1 MIRRIWMPALALG
14 LALGLGG
21 CDEGPSKNA
30 APVSSSLEPAAKPTE
45 ASAFDVKTDASKV
58 TFLMDAPIEKIFG
71 DAPGSAS
78 GEFYVDL
85 HDVTKSTGLV
95 KIDLEKLVV
104 YQQKRENEN
113 AEFGEKVK
121 SDTQNEHVMNWLEIG
136 KDAPDAEKAKN
147 RYIEFKVKK
156 VETDGEKDI
165 TKLSGAERKLDLTV
179 TGDFRL
185 HQRTVEK
192 TAKLE
197 LTVKYEGDKP
207 TQLLIKSKEA
217 IPVDMEKHD
226 VRPREAF
233 GKLAQATFDT
243 LSKKVNKMPQVSL
256 ELEATPK

>member
-1 MIRRIWMPALALG
+1 MIRSIWMPALALG
-14 LALGLGG
+14 LGLAISG

-30 APVSSSLEPAAKPTE
+30 APVSSSLEPAAKPTT
-45 ASAFDVKTDASKV
+45 ASAFEVKSDASKV
-58 TFLMDAPIEKIFG
+58 TFQMDAPIEKIFG
-71 DAPGSAS
+71 DVPGSAS

-85 HDVTKSTGLV
+85 QDVTKSTGLL

-104 YQQKRENEN
+104 YQQKRKDESQ
-113 AEFGEKVK
+113 EFGEKVK
-121 SDTQNEHVMNWLEIG
+121 NDTQNEHVLNWLEIG

>member
-1 MIRRIWMPALALG
+1 MIRRIWMPAV
-14 LALGLGG
+14 ALGLGLAISG
-21 CDEGPSKNA
+21 CDEGASKNA
-30 APVSSSLEPAAKPTE
+30 APVSSSLEPAAKPTT
-45 ASAFDVKTDASKV
+45 ASAFDVKSDSSKV

-71 DAPGSAS
+71 EAPGSAS

-85 HDVTKSTGLV
+85 SDVTKSTGLV

-104 YQQKRENEN
+104 YQQKREDEN

-136 KDAPDAEKAKN
+136 KDAPEAEKAKN

-165 TKLSGAERKLDLTV
+165 TKLSGAERKVDLTV

-197 LTVKYEGDKP
+197 LTVKYDGDKP
-207 TQLLIKSKEA
+207 TSVTLKSKEPIA
-217 IPVDMEKHD
+217 VDMEKHD

-243 LSKKVNKMPQVSL
+243 LSKKVNKMPQVSI

>member
-14 LALGLGG
+14 LGLAVSA
-21 CDEGPSKNA
+21 CDDGPSKNA
-30 APVSSSLEPAAKPTE
+30 APVSSSLEPAAKPTT
-45 ASAFDVKTDASKV
+45 ASAFDIKSDTSKV
-58 TFLMDAPIEKIFG
+58 SFQMDAPIEKIFG
-71 DAPGSAS
+71 DVAGSAS

-85 HDVTKSTGLV
+85 SDVTKSTGLV

-104 YQQKRENEN
+104 YQQKRKDEN

-121 SDTQNEHVMNWLEIG
+121 NDTQNTHVMNWLEIG
-136 KDAPDAEKAKN
+136 EDAPAAEKAKN

-156 VETDGEKDI
+156 VETDGDKDI
-165 TKLSGAERKLDLTV
+165 TKMTGAERKLDLTV

-185 HQRTVEK
+185 HQRTTEK

-197 LTVKYEGDKP
+197 LVVKYDGDKP
-207 TQLLIKSKEA
+207 KSISIKSKEP

-243 LSKKVNKMPQVSL
+243 LSKKVNKMPQVSI
-256 ELEATPK
+256 EFEATPK

>member
-1 MIRRIWMPALALG
+1 MIGRIWMPALALG
-14 LALGLGG
+14 LGLTISG

-45 ASAFDVKTDASKV
+45 GSAFEVKSDSSKV
-58 TFLMDAPIEKIFG
+58 TFQMDAPIEKIFG
-71 DAPGSAS
+71 DVPGSAS

-85 HDVTKSTGLV
+85 HDITKSTGLV

-104 YQQKRENEN
+104 YQQKREKED

-121 SDTQNEHVMNWLEIG
+121 NDTQNEHVMNWLEIG
-136 KDAPDAEKAKN
+136 KDAPEAEKAKN

-156 VETDGEKDI
+156 IETAGEKDI
-165 TKLSGAERKLDLTV
+165 TKLTGAERKVDLTV
-179 TGDFRL
+179 PGDFRL

-197 LTVKYEGDKP
+197 LTVTYDGDKP
-207 TQLLIKSKEA
+207 KSLSIKSKEP

-256 ELEATPK
+256 EFEATAK